1 MLQALLRITLTFG
14 LIFAGFATTSPQVLH
29 AQEVVRGETTVLVP
43 ANEQVT
49 LGFET
54 FCLDFGLEFPSE
66 LGAPI
71 DRAQDEVLAVLRV
84 AIEEGYT
91 QSDPLQV
98 QLAIWRVIEGE
109 WVFDEE
115 EVPRELAEEIL
126 AAAAEGEGETDPL
139 QGEGIPLTQAV
150 DDGLVSVESEDFE
163 AVDAPTPG
171 DYEFP
176 YKGQGTLIITNLTD
190 EDVQIYFPY
199 GTVFMPGPESEQDI
213 VAYAIDMELLE
224 TDLVQVPE
232 QETPTPTPVPDTPT
246 PTPVPDT
253 PTPTPTPVPDTPTPT
268 PTPVPDTPTPT
279 PTPVPDTPTPTPVP
293 DTPTPTPVPDTPTP
307 TPTPVPDTPTPT
319 PVPDTPTPTPV
330 PDTPTPTATPTETPL
345 PAPDGLPVTGAS
357 IPPGSSGN
365 SLPMI
370 ATLLA
375 LGAIAGGWFLWT
387 RRRPLG

>member
-1 MLQALLRITLTFG
+1 MLKVLLRITLTFG
-14 LIFAGFATTSPQVLH
+14 LIFAGFVTTSPQVLR
-29 AQEVVRGETTVLVP
+29 AQEVVMGETTVLVP

-49 LGFET
+49 IGFET

-66 LGAPI
+66 IGAPI
-71 DRAQDEVLAVLRV
+71 DRAQDEVLAVLRI

-109 WVFDEE
+109 WPFDEE

-126 AAAAEGEGETDPL
+126 AAAEEGDTDPL
-139 QGEGIPLTQAV
+139 IGEGISLTQAV
-150 DDGLVSVESEDFE
+150 DDGLVSVESEDFN

-190 EDVQIYFPY
+190 EDIQIYFPY

-213 VAYAIDMELLE
+213 VAYAIDMELIE
-224 TDLVQVPE
+224 QDLVQVPE
-232 QETPTPTPVPDTPT
+232 QETPTPTP
-246 PTPVPDT
+246 TPVPDT
-253 PTPTPTPVPDTPTPT
+253 P
-268 PTPVPDTPTPT
+268 
-279 PTPVPDTPTPTPVP
+279 TPTPTPVP

-330 PDTPTPTATPTETPL
+330 PDTPTPTPVPDTPTPTPVPDTPTPVPDTPTPSPTPTETPL

-357 IPPGSSGN
+357 MPPGSSGN
-365 SLPMI
+365 SLMLI
-370 ATLLA
+370 ATLFA
-375 LGAIAGGWFLWT
+375 LGAIAGGWLLWT
-387 RRRPLG
+387 RRRSLG

>member
-1 MLQALLRITLTFG
+1 MLKVLLRITLTFG
-14 LIFAGFATTSPQVLH
+14 LIFAGFATTSPQVLR

-49 LGFET
+49 IGFET

-66 LGAPI
+66 IGAPI

-115 EVPRELAEEIL
+115 EVSRELAEEIL
-126 AAAAEGEGETDPL
+126 AAAAEGETDPL

-150 DDGLVSVESEDFE
+150 EDGLVAVESEDFNP
-163 AVDAPTPG
+163 VDAPTPA

-199 GTVFMPGPESEQDI
+199 GTVFTPGPESEQDI
-213 VAYAIDMELLE
+213 VAYAIDMELI
-224 TDLVQVPE
+224 E
-232 QETPTPTPVPDTPT
+232 QETPTPTPTA
-246 PTPVPDT
+246 TPVPDT
-253 PTPTPTPVPDTPTPT
+253 PTPTPTPVPDTPTPS
-268 PTPVPDTPTPT
+268 PTPVPDTPTPS
-279 PTPVPDTPTPTPVP
+279 PTPVPDTPTPAP
-293 DTPTPTPVPDTPTP
+293 
-307 TPTPVPDTPTPT
+307 
-319 PVPDTPTPTPV
+319 
-330 PDTPTPTATPTETPL
+330 TPTETPL

-357 IPPGSSGN
+357 MPPGSSGN
-365 SLPMI
+365 ALPLI

-375 LGAIAGGWFLWT
+375 LGAIAGGWLLWT

>member
-14 LIFAGFATTSPQVLH
+14 LIFAGFATTSPQVLR

-126 AAAAEGEGETDPL
+126 AAAEEGATDPL
-139 QGEGIPLTQAV
+139 QGEGISLTQAV

-171 DYEFP
+171 EYEFP

-213 VAYAIDMELLE
+213 VAYAIDMELI
-224 TDLVQVPE
+224 Q
-232 QETPTPTPVPDTPT
+232 QETPTPTPTATPAPDTPTPTATPVPDTPT
-246 PTPVPDT
+246 PTA
-253 PTPTPTPVPDTPTPT
+253 
-268 PTPVPDTPTPT
+268 
-279 PTPVPDTPTPTPVP
+279 
-293 DTPTPTPVPDTPTP
+293 
-307 TPTPVPDTPTPT
+307 
-319 PVPDTPTPTPV
+319 TPV

-357 IPPGSSGN
+357 MPPGSSGN
-365 SLPMI
+365 SLPLI

-375 LGAIAGGWFLWT
+375 LGAIAGGWFLWA
-387 RRRPLG
+387 RRRPLR